1 MCEDGVARS
10 KFENGYDKTEEV
22 NFNVSSQSLRFKMKM
37 KYFNRKVKK
46 VRKKELVQVPPPL
59 REDAAAASSEDIT

>member
-22 NFNVSSQSLRFKMKM
+22 NFNVSSKSLRFNMKM
-37 KYFNRKVKK
+37 KYFNRKGKK
-46 VRKKELVQVPPPL
+46 
-59 REDAAAASSEDIT
+59 S